1 MTSRPGA
8 LTTRSAVDGVLPA
21 WREHEALQNE
31 WAQMVGRWG
40 KTREANAELA
50 KVEQEL
56 RVLRGRMRD
65 DLGLQ
70 RLPRLIPDLEL
81 AGQPGD
87 LTYCYAD
94 AGPAVVGDGHQH

>member
-1 MTSRPGA
+1 MV
-8 LTTRSAVDGVLPA
+8 TRSTVDGVIPA
-21 WREHEALQNE
+21 WLEHEALQNE

-56 RVLRGRMRD
+56 RVLRGRMRN

-70 RLPRLIPDLEL
+70 RLPRLIPDLEIV
-81 AGQPGD
+81 GQPGD
-87 LTYCYAD
+87 QTYCHTD
-94 AGPAVVGDGHQH
+94 TRQEAVVGDGHRHTP